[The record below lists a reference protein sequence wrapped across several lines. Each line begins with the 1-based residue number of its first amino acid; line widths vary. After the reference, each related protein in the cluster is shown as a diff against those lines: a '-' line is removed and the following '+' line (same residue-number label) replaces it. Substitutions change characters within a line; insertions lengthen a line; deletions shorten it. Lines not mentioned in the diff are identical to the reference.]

1 MFTSIVKQALTNLY
15 TMQKLSTRIF
25 FLSIICL
32 FWQCKPSK
40 NIKTKIRVNI
50 APQASLKLTFK
61 GSRGSNA
68 SAVVYNPAKQMYYS
82 VIAGNYRYPLE
93 TFDSQGKSINQARAG
108 MSTRGMWWN
117 PNTKQLERNVKKG
130 IAAAALNAEGYAD
143 SENLKVVLEADLHQ
157 PNGKSCGVYDPDT
170 DEILYYSYE
179 KIYRYSRKDAQ
190 LISSYYLIGLPADGD
205 NLSANSMIYTGKP
218 GMEIGLLDYKNKKVH
233 LFDKTTRKFANTI
246 DLPQNAVTS
255 KEYRF
260 GYANNHVWLFD
271 IGERSWVGYKIF
283 D

>member
-1 MFTSIVKQALTNLY
+1 
-15 TMQKLSTRIF
+15 MQKLSTKIF
-25 FLSIICL
+25 FLSL
-32 FWQCKPSK
+32 LFFFWQCKTTKTNQSK
-40 NIKTKIRVNI
+40 VKVNI
-50 APQASLKLTFK
+50 APKASLKLTFK
-61 GSRGSNA
+61 GYRGSNA
-68 SAVVYNPAKQMYYS
+68 SAIVYNPKKQLYYS
-82 VIAGNYRYPLE
+82 VIAGSYRYPLE
-93 TFDSQGKSINQARAG
+93 TFDSQGKSIYQAQAG

-130 IAAAALNAEGYAD
+130 IVASPLNAQGYAESD
-143 SENLKVVLEADLHQ
+143 SLKVILEANLHQ
-157 PNGKSCGVYDPDT
+157 PNGNSCGVYDPDA
-170 DEILYYSYE
+170 DEVLYYSYE

-190 LISSYYLIGLPADGD
+190 LISSYYLIGLPTDGD
-205 NLSANSMIYTGKP
+205 NLSANSMIYTGKA

-233 LFDKTTRKFANTI
+233 LFDKTTRKFVNTI